1 MTQPIFRLVENS
13 FYLEENFNESFEYSE
28 VKELLKSRAEKEGYT
43 EENYA
48 FNFTTSKGDLLNF
61 YMVAI
66 TVTPP
71 CTTWPIF
78 TFT

>member
-48 FNFTTSKGDLLNF
+48 FNFKYTSDEI
-61 YMVAI
+61 YYTI
-66 TVTPP
+66 TLEIYEAKT
-71 CTTWPIF
+71 
-78 TFT
+78 